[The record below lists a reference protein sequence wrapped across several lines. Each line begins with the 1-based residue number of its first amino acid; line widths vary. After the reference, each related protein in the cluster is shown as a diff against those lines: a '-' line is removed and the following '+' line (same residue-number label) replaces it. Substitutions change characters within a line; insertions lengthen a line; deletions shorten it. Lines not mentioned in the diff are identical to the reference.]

1 MCGVQKGHTMAEVH
15 SQIREE
21 IENIELPDG
30 YKFFWDAQH
39 KDQNEAM
46 QALMK
51 YFPLAGIILV
61 LILIALFRNFKQP
74 IIIILIL
81 PLSIIGMAI
90 GLLLTGFDFGFFC
103 MAGWL
108 GLMGMIIKN
117 VIVLLDEINAQI
129 RNGVVPN
136 DAIIEST
143 VVRLRPVI
151 MAAATTVLGMIPLL
165 SDAAF

>member
-1 MCGVQKGHTMAEVH
+1 
-15 SQIREE
+15 
-21 IENIELPDG
+21 
-30 YKFFWDAQH
+30 
-39 KDQNEAM
+39 
-46 QALMK
+46 
-51 YFPLAGIILV
+51 
-61 LILIALFRNFKQP
+61 
-74 IIIILIL
+74 
-81 PLSIIGMAI
+81 MAI

-165 SDAAF
+165 WDVAFGGMAATIIFGLSFATLLTLFVTPALYAIFYHKSLKKRK